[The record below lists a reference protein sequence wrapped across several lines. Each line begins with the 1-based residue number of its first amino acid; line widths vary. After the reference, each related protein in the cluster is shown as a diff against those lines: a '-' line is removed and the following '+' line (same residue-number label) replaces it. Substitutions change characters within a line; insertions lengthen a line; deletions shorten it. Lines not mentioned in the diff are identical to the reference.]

1 MRLRSLLLGLG
12 LAAALAGPSVA
23 QSDQQR
29 AREAMQAGRIR
40 PLQDILL
47 QVSRQVAGRVLNAWL
62 EEGAAGAWIYRLKL
76 LDPRGN
82 IVGVVVDARSG
93 QILQVFGPKH

>member
-1 MRLRSLLLGLG
+1 MRLRSLLLGLA
-12 LAAALAGPSVA
+12 LAAALAGPAVA

-62 EEGAAGAWIYRLKL
+62 EEGEAGAWIYRLKL
-76 LDPRGN
+76 LDTRGN
-82 IVGVVVDARSG
+82 IVGVVVDARNG

>member
-1 MRLRSLLLGLG
+1 MRIRSCVLGLV
-12 LAAALAGPSVA
+12 LAVLLAEPAVA

-40 PLQDILL
+40 PLQEIILE
-47 QVSRQVAGRVLNAWL
+47 VRQRFAGRILNAWL
-62 EEGAAGAWIYRLKL
+62 EEGQAGLWIYRLKL
-76 LDPRGN
+76 LDLQGN
-82 IVGVVVDARSG
+82 IIGVVVDARNG

>member
-12 LAAALAGPSVA
+12 LAAALAAPAVA

-29 AREAMQAGRIR
+29 AREAMQAGRAR
-40 PLQDILL
+40 PLQDILQ
-47 QVSRQVAGRVLNAWL
+47 QVNRQVAGRVLNARL
-62 EEGAAGAWIYRLKL
+62 EEGDAGAWIYRLKL
-76 LDPRGN
+76 LDPQGN
-82 IVGVVVDARSG
+82 IVGVVVDARNG